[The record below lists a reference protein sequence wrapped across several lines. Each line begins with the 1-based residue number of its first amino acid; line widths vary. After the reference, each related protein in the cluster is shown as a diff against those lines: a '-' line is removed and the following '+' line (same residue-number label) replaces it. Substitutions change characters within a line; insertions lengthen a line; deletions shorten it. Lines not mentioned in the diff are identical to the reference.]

1 MSAGRP
7 RTVLPP
13 AQPRSAA
20 PNKTASERHL
30 PEAAGNSDPRQLD
43 LFDQPAGN
51 INAAPGALQ
60 PSIDSA
66 AMSDEDLL
74 LGFARAS
81 LGSVEPLA
89 REILRRRPEGWTE
102 AAAAL
107 WERFLGFGTNV
118 PMPEQVVVLDLV
130 RRTGAAPLLLQL
142 LRRAPMADCLDPH
155 LLPAAAACGVSLP
168 QATVLRG
175 LAHAQPDIRAAAVRV
190 APASRIPVDRLH
202 PLLADPVRDVRRTA
216 ATVIA
221 ETGDAVAREPLLLEM
236 RLQPDRRGLEALSS
250 VANEDVVIRLGQIA
264 RRHRAWRGI
273 ILEVLHMID
282 DPKAEAVAAG
292 LEKDP
297 G

>member
-1 MSAGRP
+1 MSTSPP

-13 AQPRSAA
+13 AEPRSAT
-20 PNKTASERHL
+20 PGKTARERRL
-30 PEAAGNSDPRQLD
+30 PEPAGNSDPGQLD
-43 LFDQPAGN
+43 LFDQPAGDM
-51 INAAPGALQ
+51 NAATGALQ
-60 PSIDSA
+60 PAIDPA
-66 AMSDEDLL
+66 AVSDEDLL

-89 REILRRRPEGWTE
+89 REIFRRRPEGWTD

-118 PMPEQVVVLDLV
+118 PMPEQVAVLDLG
-130 RRTGAAPLLLQL
+130 RQTAAAPLLIQL

-168 QATVLRG
+168 QATVHRG
-175 LAHAQPDIRAAAVRV
+175 LAHQQPNTRAAAVRV
-190 APASRIPVDRLH
+190 ASVSRTPVDRLH

-221 ETGDAVAREPLLLEM
+221 EAGDGMAREPLLREM

-264 RRHRAWRGI
+264 RQHHAWRRI
-273 ILEVLHMID
+273 IIEVLHMID
-282 DPKAEAVAAG
+282 DPKAAIVAAG

>member
-1 MSAGRP
+1 MSASPP

-13 AQPRSAA
+13 AEPRSAA
-20 PNKTASERHL
+20 PGKTARERRL
-30 PEAAGNSDPRQLD
+30 PEPARNSDPGQLD
-43 LFDQPAGN
+43 LFDQPVGDM
-51 INAAPGALQ
+51 NAATGALQ
-60 PSIDSA
+60 PAIDPA
-66 AMSDEDLL
+66 AVSDEDLL

-89 REILRRRPEGWTE
+89 REILRRRPEGWTA

-118 PMPEQVVVLDLV
+118 PMPEQVAVLDLV
-130 RRTGAAPLLLQL
+130 RRTAAAPLLLQL
-142 LRRAPMADCLDPH
+142 LRRTPMADCLDPY
-155 LLPAAAACGVSLP
+155 LLPAAATCGVSLP

-175 LAHAQPDIRAAAVRV
+175 LAHPQSDIRTAAVRG

-202 PLLADPVRDVRRTA
+202 PLLSDPVRDVRRTA

-221 ETGDAVAREPLLLEM
+221 EAGDAVAREPLLLEM

-264 RRHRAWRGI
+264 RQHQAWRGI
-273 ILEVLHMID
+273 IIDVLQMID
-282 DPKAEAVAAG
+282 DQKAETVAAG

>member
-1 MSAGRP
+1 MSTGRS

-13 AQPRSAA
+13 AEPRSAA
-20 PNKTASERHL
+20 PGESARVLRVSE
-30 PEAAGNSDPRQLD
+30 PAGNSDPGQLD
-43 LFDQPAGN
+43 LFDQPAGDM
-51 INAAPGALQ
+51 NAAPGALQ
-60 PSIDSA
+60 SSINPA
-66 AMSDEDLL
+66 AMSDEELL
-74 LGFARAS
+74 LGFAKAS

-89 REILRRRPEGWTE
+89 REILRRQPKGWTD
-102 AAAAL
+102 AAATL

-118 PMPEQVVVLDLV
+118 PMPEQVAVLGLV
-130 RRTGAAPLLLQL
+130 HRTAAAPLLIQL
-142 LRRAPMADCLDPH
+142 LRRAPMAYCLDPH

-175 LAHAQPDIRAAAVRV
+175 LAHQQPNTRAAAVRV
-190 APASRIPVDRLH
+190 ASVSRTPIDRLL
-202 PLLADPVRDVRRTA
+202 PLLADPVRDVRRNA

-221 ETGDAVAREPLLLEM
+221 EAGDGVAREPLLLEM

-264 RRHRAWRGI
+264 RQHQAWRWI
-273 ILEVLHMID
+273 IIEVLHMID
-282 DPKAEAVAAG
+282 DPKAAIVAAG

>member
-1 MSAGRP
+1 MS
-7 RTVLPP
+7 T
-13 AQPRSAA
+13 A
-20 PNKTASERHL
+20 PNKAARAISL
-30 PEAAGNSDPRQLD
+30 PELARNSNPGQLD
-43 LFDQPAGN
+43 LFDQPAGDM
-51 INAAPGALQ
+51 NAPSGALQ
-60 PSIDSA
+60 PSIDPA

-89 REILRRRPEGWTE
+89 REILRRRPEGWTD

-118 PMPEQVVVLDLV
+118 PMPEQVAVLGLV
-130 RRTGAAPLLLQL
+130 RQTAAAPLLLQL

-175 LAHAQPDIRAAAVRV
+175 LANPQSDIRTAALQV
-190 APASRIPVDRLH
+190 APASRVPPDKLH
-202 PLLADPVRDVRRTA
+202 PFLSDQVRDVRRTA

-221 ETGDAVAREPLLLEM
+221 EAGDAVAREPLLLEM

-250 VANEDVVIRLGQIA
+250 VANEDVIIRLGQIA
-264 RRHRAWRGI
+264 RRHRAWREVVI
-273 ILEVLHMID
+273 EVLHMID
-282 DPKAEAVAAG
+282 NPENRS
-292 LEKDP
+292 
-297 G
+297 

>member
-1 MSAGRP
+1 MSTGRP

-13 AQPRSAA
+13 AEPRSAA
-20 PNKTASERHL
+20 PGESARVL
-30 PEAAGNSDPRQLD
+30 RVPEPAGNSDPGQLD

-51 INAAPGALQ
+51 INAAPSALQ
-60 PSIDSA
+60 SSIDPA

-81 LGSVEPLA
+81 LVSVEPIA
-89 REILRRRPEGWTE
+89 REILRRRPEGWTD

-118 PMPEQVVVLDLV
+118 PMPEQVAVLGLV
-130 RRTGAAPLLLQL
+130 RQTAAAPLLIQL
-142 LRRAPMADCLDPH
+142 LRRAPIADCLDPH

-175 LAHAQPDIRAAAVRV
+175 LANPQSDIRTAALQV
-190 APASRIPVDRLH
+190 APACRVPLDKLH
-202 PLLADPVRDVRRTA
+202 PLLSDQLRDVRRAA

-221 ETGDAVAREPLLLEM
+221 EAGDAVAREPLLLEM
-236 RLQPDRRGLEALSS
+236 RLQPDRRGLEALSA

-264 RRHRAWRGI
+264 RQHHAWRRI
-273 ILEVLHMID
+273 IIDVLHMID

-292 LEKDP
+292 LEKHS

>member
-1 MSAGRP
+1 MSAGPP

-13 AQPRSAA
+13 AEPRSAA
-20 PNKTASERHL
+20 PGESARVLRVSE
-30 PEAAGNSDPRQLD
+30 PAGNSDPGQLD

-60 PSIDSA
+60 SPIDPA

-81 LGSVEPLA
+81 LGSVEPIA
-89 REILRRRPEGWTE
+89 QEVLRRRPEGWTD

-118 PMPEQVVVLDLV
+118 PMPEQVAVLDLV
-130 RRTGAAPLLLQL
+130 RQTAAAPLLIQL
-142 LRRAPMADCLDPH
+142 LRRAPMADCLD

-168 QATVLRG
+168 QATVHRG
-175 LAHAQPDIRAAAVRV
+175 LAHPQPDTRAAAVRV
-190 APASRIPVDRLH
+190 ASVSRTPVDRLH

-221 ETGDAVAREPLLLEM
+221 EAGDGVAREPLLREM

-250 VANEDVVIRLGQIA
+250 VANEDVIIRLGQIA
-264 RRHRAWRGI
+264 RQHHAWRRI
-273 ILEVLHMID
+273 IIEVLHMID
-282 DPKAEAVAAG
+282 DPKAETVAAG
-292 LEKDP
+292 LKKNS